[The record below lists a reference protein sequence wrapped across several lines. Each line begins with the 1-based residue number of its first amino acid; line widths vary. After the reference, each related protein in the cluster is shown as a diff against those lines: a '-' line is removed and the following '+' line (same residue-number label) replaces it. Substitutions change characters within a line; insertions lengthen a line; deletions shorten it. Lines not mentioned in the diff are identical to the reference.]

1 MSELLLLGTSHKTA
15 PLAVRER
22 VALPDGRAERFLR
35 ELAEHPEIR
44 EAVVL
49 STCNRTE
56 LYVVVSDPVEAETTV
71 LGMLAR
77 QAGLRPTELIDGIYA
92 HRNCDSA
99 RHLYRVT
106 SGLESMIVGEAEVQ
120 GQVKRAY
127 EAALAARTT
136 GPLTNKLFRAAL
148 ATGKRVRSETAIGAG
163 GASVASVA
171 VEAARNALGELASRH
186 VLIIGAG
193 ETAELT
199 ARALAEQGVSTMFVA
214 NRRRERAIE
223 LARRFGGSTISFDAL
238 PAELERADIVVA
250 STASPHAIVGA
261 EELALVTAVRGG
273 RPLLLLDLAVPRDI
287 EPECAALPGVSLVD
301 IDGLQAQ
308 VARTHSERRIEARRA
323 EGIVEEEIQSFAG
336 WLGTLE
342 VLPTI
347 AALRA
352 QADRLVAE
360 LLAENEHRWE
370 SLGERDR
377 ARVEA
382 MLRAA
387 VKRLLHEPTQRVKAL
402 EGDRRH
408 ARLSLLREL
417 FGLDEPAV
425 AERPRGRGA
434 RAPRAPASRLVGL
447 RLRVGTRASAL
458 ALAQARWVARAV
470 AGRGRARRD
479 HHRRRPGPCRR
490 RQVALDR
497 RTRAGARRRRD
508 RPRGPQRQGRTGRA
522 GRRHRDRRGAG
533 ARGSARRAGR
543 RSLARGA
550 ARTALASGRARAPA
564 RAAARACATTS
575 TSSSCA
581 ATSTRGCASWRQARS
596 TRSCWPPPGLARLG
610 RRDVA
615 AAPLEGA
622 VFVPAPGQG
631 CLALQARSGDRST
644 PSTTRRRTRRCA
656 PSAPPSRASTPP
668 ATPPSAFTRAPR
680 DWSAFVGLPDGSEW
694 LIDAAPRRGA
704 ARRPDA
710 RGGRGRP
717 ARARRGDGVTPGTVF
732 LVGAGPGDPGLLTL
746 RAAELIARADVI
758 LHDRLIPAG
767 GAGRCATGC
776 GAALRRQAGRR

>member
-22 VALPDGRAERFLR
+22 VALPEGRAERFLL

-77 QAGLRPTELIDGIYA
+77 QAGLRPTELIDGIYSL
-92 HRNCDSA
+92 RNCDAA

-148 ATGKRVRSETAIGAG
+148 ATGKRVRTDTAIGAG

-171 VEAARNALGELASRH
+171 VEAARGALGELASRH

-199 ARALAEQGVSTMFVA
+199 ARALSEQGVSTMFVA
-214 NRRRERAIE
+214 NRRRERAMA
-223 LARRFGGSTISFDAL
+223 LAQRFGGSTIAFDAL
-238 PAELERADIVVA
+238 PGELERADIVVA
-250 STASPHAIVGA
+250 STASPHSIVGA
-261 EELALVTAVRGG
+261 EELALVTAARGG

-287 EPECAALPGVSLVD
+287 DPDCAALPGVTLVD

-323 EGIVEEEIQSFAG
+323 EGIVEEEIQGFAG

-347 AALRA
+347 AALRE

-360 LLAENEHRWE
+360 LLAENEQRWE
-370 SLGERDR
+370 SMSERDR
-377 ARVEA
+377 ERVEA

-402 EGDRRH
+402 DSERRH

-417 FGLDEPAV
+417 FGLDAPEAG
-425 AERPRGRGA
+425 ERPAAEVRQLPCA
-434 RAPRAPASRLVGL
+434 RRRSRLGAPALSPVRL
-447 RLRVGTRASAL
+447 GTRGSAL
-458 ALAQARWVARAV
+458 ALAQARWVAERLPGEVVVVELTTAGDLQQGVGDKSRWTGALERALV
-470 AGRGRARRD
+470 AGEIDIAVHSAKDVPGELADGTEIVAVPPRADPRDVLVGASSLDALPERARV
-479 HHRRRPGPCRR
+479 GTSALR
-490 RQVALDR
+490 RQAQLLALRPDLDVVELR
-497 RTRAGARRRRD
+497 GNVDTRLRKLAAGEVE
-508 RPRGPQRQGRTGRA
+508 
-522 GRRHRDRRGAG
+522 
-533 ARGSARRAGR
+533 
-543 RSLARGA
+543 
-550 ARTALASGRARAPA
+550 ALVL
-564 RAAARACATTS
+564 AAA
-575 TSSSCA
+575 
-581 ATSTRGCASWRQARS
+581 
-596 TRSCWPPPGLARLG
+596 GLARLG
-610 RRDVA
+610 RDDVA
-615 AAPLEGA
+615 AAPLEGP

-631 CLALQARSGDRST
+631 CLAVQARTGDRFESVDDPAAHAALLAERAVVARLDASCHT
-644 PSTTRRRTRRCA
+644 PVGVHSGPLGLRG
-656 PSAPPSRASTPP
+656 
-668 ATPPSAFTRAPR
+668 
-680 DWSAFVGLPDGSEW
+680 FVGLPDGSEW
-694 LIDAAPRRGA
+694 LIDDAPDAAGLAERMLAAGA
-704 ARRPDA
+704 ADLL
-710 RGGRGRP
+710 
-717 ARARRGDGVTPGTVF
+717 ARAE
-732 LVGAGPGDPGLLTL
+732 AS
-746 RAAELIARADVI
+746 A
-758 LHDRLIPAG
+758 
-767 GAGRCATGC
+767 
-776 GAALRRQAGRR
+776 